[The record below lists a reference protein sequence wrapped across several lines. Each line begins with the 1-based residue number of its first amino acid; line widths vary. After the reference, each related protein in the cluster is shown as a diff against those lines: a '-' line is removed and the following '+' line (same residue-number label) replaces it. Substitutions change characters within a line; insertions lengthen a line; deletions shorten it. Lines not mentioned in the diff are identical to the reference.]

1 MVDGE
6 LAWQMRD
13 SCGWIPKEPSGWRE
27 QAAASFSMN

>member
-13 SCGWIPKEPSGWRE
+13 SCAWIPKEPSGLRA
-27 QAAASFSMN
+27 QVVASFSMN